1 MDAMAMM
8 FVVDIFLKSVEEQG
22 GANTMFAT
30 ADPHY
35 GWCV

>member
-1 MDAMAMM
+1 
-8 FVVDIFLKSVEEQG
+8 LKSVEEQG